1 MSAEQLY
8 TIARSQIVQELM
20 QEALEMGLDGSSLDD
35 TFIDTDP
42 QVQNDIAERM
52 LSIAA

>member
-8 TIARSQIVQELM
+8 TIARAQIVQELM
-20 QEALEMGLDGSSLDD
+20 QEALEMGLVDVTIDNV
-35 TFIDTDP
+35 FIDTDS

-52 LSIAA
+52 ISIAA

>member
-1 MSAEQLY
+1 MNAEQLY
-8 TIARSQIVQELM
+8 AIARAQVKQELL

-42 QVQNDIAERM
+42 QVQNDIAECM